1 MRDLLLDES
10 GDLELDATGDI
21 QFTDSIKQAIAVR
34 LKWFAEE
41 WRLGP
46 DLGLP
51 YYNDV
56 FVKNPNYVVIQER
69 IREAIFDVDGVD
81 EIISLEMSHDT
92 QMRKL
97 QIKYSVSVLETE
109 SYNNANE
116 TSGNVVAV
124 TDVLLF

>member
-34 LKWFAEE
+34 LRWFAEE

-56 FVKNPNYVVIQER
+56 FVKNPNYVVIQDR
-69 IREAIFDVDGVD
+69 IREAISDVDGVD
-81 EIISLEMSHDT
+81 EINFLEIAHDT

-109 SYNNANE
+109 NHNNAYG
-116 TSGNVVAV
+116 TSGNVATV